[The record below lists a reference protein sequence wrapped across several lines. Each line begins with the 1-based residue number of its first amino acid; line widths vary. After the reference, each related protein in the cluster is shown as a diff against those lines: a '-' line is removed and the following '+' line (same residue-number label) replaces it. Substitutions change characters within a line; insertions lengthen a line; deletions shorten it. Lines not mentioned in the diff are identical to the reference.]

1 MERTESI
8 VIQVAPDYEN
18 EKIRETEL
26 FGWNLQGR
34 QELHEE
40 GEAFA
45 QRSIW
50 SDDYIIKT
58 KVYNYVKLHFVR
70 DLNLPNLKEI
80 HKLEDQYYSLSVPK
94 YPSLIPPGGIF
105 GFILWFC
112 LMIFWTFY
120 YLLIFKKRK
129 SKADDEAKIF
139 LKKRDEILLKLSD
152 YIK

>member
-18 EKIRETEL
+18 EKIREMEL

-70 DLNLPNLKEI
+70 DLNLPNFKEI

-112 LMIFWTFY
+112 LMIFWPFY

>member
-1 MERTESI
+1 MERTEST

-18 EKIRETEL
+18 AKIKEMEN
-26 FGWNLQGR
+26 FGWSLQNR
-34 QELHEE
+34 QEVHEE
-40 GEAFA
+40 GDAYG
-45 QRSIW
+45 RPSLLG
-50 SDDYIIKT
+50 DDYIIKT
-58 KVYNYVKLHFVR
+58 KVYHYVKLHFVR
-70 DLNLPNLKEI
+70 DSSLPNLKEI

-112 LMIFWTFY
+112 LMIFWPFY

-129 SKADDEAKIF
+129 SKADDEAKVF